1 MLIQILQFVLG
12 LSLLV
17 VLHELGH
24 LIPAIAFKTRVEKFY
39 LFFDPWFSLFKTK
52 IRGTEVGIGWLP
64 LGGYVKISG
73 MVDESMDKD
82 QMRSEPKPYEF
93 RSKPAWQRLI
103 ILLGGVTVNV
113 ITAIVIYTGMMAYYG
128 ETYVATEDLKGGVMV
143 NELGRSFGLA
153 NGDVV
158 MSINGELPRRFSDIS
173 IEILLGEGGDVVVD
187 RSGQLITL
195 PITNAFIAEI
205 LEAETPIMAPR
216 MPYLVKGF
224 TEASLADEAGLAV
237 GDRLVALNGQS
248 MHYVDEYFAAIPT
261 HPGESI
267 ELSFIRGDDQFEV
280 MVPVSDSGQIGVF
293 REDDPKAIFPITTKT
308 YSGFAAVGAGWNKT
322 TSTLSSYAR
331 QVKLMV
337 TPETGAH
344 KKAGGFI
351 TILNQYPST
360 WDWQAFWGFTA
371 FFSLALAFLNI
382 LPIPA
387 LDGGHAM
394 FVIYEMIAGK
404 PASTK
409 VMEGAQMAGFF
420 LLMAL
425 LLLVNGNDVMRLFGN

>member
-1 MLIQILQFVLG
+1 MIIQILQFVLG

-24 LIPAIAFKTRVEKFY
+24 FIPAVAFKTRVEKFY

-73 MVDESMDKD
+73 MVDESMDNE
-82 QMRSEPKPYEF
+82 QMLQEPKPYEF

-113 ITAIVIYTGMMAYYG
+113 ITSIIIYTGMMAYYG
-128 ETYVATEDLKGGVMV
+128 ETYVATEDLKGGIMV
-143 NELGRSFGLA
+143 NELGQSFGLA

-158 MSINGELPRRFSDIS
+158 MLVNGERPRRFRDIG

-195 PITNAFIAEI
+195 PITNAFIAQA
-205 LEAETPIMAPR
+205 LEAESPIMAPR
-216 MPYLVKGF
+216 MPYIVKGF
-224 TEASLADEAGLAV
+224 TEASFADEAGLKV
-237 GDRLVALNGQS
+237 GDRLIALNGQS
-248 MHYVDEYFAAIPT
+248 MLYVDEYFAVIPS
-261 HPGESI
+261 HHGESI
-267 ELSFIRGDDQFEV
+267 ELAFMRGDDMLEV

-308 YSGFAAVGAGWNKT
+308 YSGMAAIGAGWNKT

-331 QVKLMV
+331 QVKLMA

-351 TILNQYPST
+351 TIFQQYPST

-394 FVIYEMIAGK
+394 FVIYVMVAGK

-409 VMEGAQMAGFF
+409 VMEGAQMVGFF
-420 LLMAL
+420 ILMGL
-425 LLLVNGNDVMRLFGN
+425 LLLVNGNDVMRLFGS